1 MRLLSLFFLFSFLS
15 CQTPPQSNKV
25 ILPAFYAWKT
35 NFNPAHWEIQTLRQ
49 WNAKRVYV
57 KYADLDWKDKK
68 GIYPISTTRI
78 QADSLPL
85 DIAIIPV
92 FFIVNRV
99 FTKISAQETSNL
111 VQYILQQIPQSPNRS
126 IPEIQLDCDWTA
138 STREKYFLFL
148 QLLKEQIAVQQWA
161 EKPILSA
168 TIRLHQVKYRD
179 QTGIPPVDR
188 GLLMLYNFENPSKA
202 SVHNSIIDPKIAKTY
217 FAPPVAPYPIPLDAA
232 LPLFGWGVHFR
243 GLAFQGF
250 LHDFRTANAKEST
263 FLSRVG
269 ENIFKVIADTSCYDA
284 YFRRGD
290 WIRTEEAT
298 PKVLA
303 QVWDLAQKVIPND
316 TCHLVFFDLNAQ
328 NLHFYSHEDLYQRLQ
343 IKH

>member
-1 MRLLSLFFLFSFLS
+1 MRFISFFLLFSCFA
-15 CQTPPQSNKV
+15 CQTPPQSTKI

-35 NFNPAHWEIQTLRQ
+35 NFSPSNWEIQTLQQ

-57 KYADLDWKDKK
+57 KYADLDRTDKK
-68 GIYPISTTRI
+68 GVHPISTTRL
-78 QADSLPL
+78 QTDSLPL

-99 FTKISAQETSNL
+99 FTKITEKETTEL
-111 VQYILQQIPQSPNRS
+111 VQYILQQIPQSSHRS
-126 IPEIQLDCDWTA
+126 ILEIQLDCDWTV

-148 QLLKEQIAVQQWA
+148 NLLQEQIAVQAWA
-161 EKPILSA
+161 KKPILSA

-179 QTGIPPVDR
+179 KTGIPPVDR
-188 GLLMLYNFENPSKA
+188 GLLMLYNFESPSKA

-217 FAPPVAPYPIPLDAA
+217 LSQTPPYPIPLDAA
-232 LPLFGWGVHFR
+232 LPLFGWGIHFR
-243 GLAFQGF
+243 GGAFQGF
-250 LHDFRTANAKEST
+250 LRDFRMTNAKESV
-263 FLSRVG
+263 FLSRDG

-290 WIRTEEAT
+290 WIRTEEAS
-298 PKVLA
+298 PKALA

>member
-1 MRLLSLFFLFSFLS
+1 MRLLPLFFLFFLLN

-35 NFNPAHWEIQTLRQ
+35 NFSPANWEIQTLQQ

-57 KYADLDWKDKK
+57 KYADLDRTDKK
-68 GIYPISTTRI
+68 GVHPISTTRL
-78 QADSLPL
+78 QTDSLPL

-99 FTKISAQETSNL
+99 FTKITEKETTEL
-111 VQYILQQIPQSPNRS
+111 VQYILQQIPQSAHRS

-148 QLLKEQIAVQQWA
+148 KLLQEQIAVQEWA
-161 EKPILSA
+161 KKPILSA
-168 TIRLHQVKYRD
+168 TIRLHQVKYREK
-179 QTGIPPVDR
+179 TGIPPVDL
-188 GLLMLYNFENPSKA
+188 GLLMLYNFESPSKA
-202 SVHNSIIDPKIAKTY
+202 SAHNSIIDPKIAKTY
-217 FAPPVAPYPIPLDAA
+217 LSQTPPYPIPLDAA
-232 LPLFGWGVHFR
+232 LPLFGWGIHFR
-243 GLAFQGF
+243 GSAFQGF
-250 LHDFRTANAKEST
+250 LRDFRTTTAKESV
-263 FLSRVG
+263 FLSRDG

-290 WIRTEEAT
+290 WIRTEEAS
-298 PKVLA
+298 PKAIA
-303 QVWDLAQKVIPND
+303 QVWDLAQIIIPND
-316 TCHLVFFDLNAQ
+316 TCSLVFFDLNAQ
-328 NLHFYSHEDLYQRLQ
+328 NLFFYSHEDLYKRLQ